1 MNQMDLSWYQTLD
14 KPFFTPPSW
23 LFGPAWGV
31 LYILLAISVILII
44 KKGIKNKKVK
54 DALKIFA
61 IQLVLNLLWSPVFF
75 GLKNILLAL
84 ILILILWYFILETIK
99 EFAKIDKTAS
109 FLLYPYLAWVSFAAA
124 LNFSFWLLNK

>member
-1 MNQMDLSWYQTLD
+1 MDLSWYQTLD